1 MVYPKIDTIKHAYDW
16 QHPSNSYFLAAI
28 PINLISVV
36 SSLTAREPSAS
47 LVTSPLPNR
56 LLWITGNT
64 APSEPAS
71 LDHWVNVHGRS
82 PADLER
88 PCTASIIRRG
98 RPGL

>member
-47 LVTSPLPNR
+47 LVTPPLPNR
-56 LLWITGNT
+56 LLWITGST
-64 APSEPAS
+64 ATVAAPPTLNGLARLPSSAAVVRGSNGAS
-71 LDHWVNVHGRS
+71 
-82 PADLER
+82 
-88 PCTASIIRRG
+88 
-98 RPGL
+98 